1 MIKSSSQAGRRRFSA
16 MVLVTSLLCGCS
28 MLLPVRTPPPT
39 LFSFDSPQP
48 VAQTTPAAP
57 VHLGAPTLIVSIPRA
72 ATGFG
77 SSQIVYIRRPH
88 TFEYFRNSQWVDTP
102 AGMISPLIVSALERS
117 GHFSAVIQAPT
128 SATGQLRL
136 DVEIVRLQHEFLTL
150 PSQVRFTLRAH
161 LIDTTTRRVVGWR
174 EFEAI
179 VPSSSEDPYGGVLA
193 ANRAVAKVIAELAA
207 FCGKTAQNFQKI
219 EP

>member
-1 MIKSSSQAGRRRFSA
+1 MNTNSSQAGRRRFGA
-16 MVLVTSLLCGCS
+16 MVLVGSLLCGCS
-28 MLLPVRTPPPT
+28 MLLPVRTSPPT
-39 LFSFDSPQP
+39 LFSFDSPPP
-48 VAQTTPAAP
+48 VAQTSSAAP
-57 VHLGAPTLIVSIPRA
+57 VHRSAPTLIVSIPRA
-72 ATGFG
+72 ATGFD

-88 TFEYFRNSQWVDTP
+88 TFEYFRNSHWVDTP
-102 AGMISPLIVSALERS
+102 AGMISPLIVAALERS
-117 GHFSAVIQAPT
+117 RQFSAVVQAPT

-161 LIDTTTRRVVGWR
+161 LIDTATRQVVGWR
-174 EFEAI
+174 EFEAN

-193 ANRAVAKVIAELAA
+193 ANRAVAKVVTELAA
-207 FCGKTAQNFQKI
+207 FCGKTARNFQKT